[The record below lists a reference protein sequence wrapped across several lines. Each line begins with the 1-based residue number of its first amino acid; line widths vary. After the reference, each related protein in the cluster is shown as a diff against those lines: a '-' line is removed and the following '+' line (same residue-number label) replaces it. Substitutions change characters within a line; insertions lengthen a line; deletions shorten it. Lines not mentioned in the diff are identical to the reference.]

1 MKFQGEGMP
10 ENSRL
15 LKLRLATK
23 WKIRYNLDSITYVYI
38 INMEERMKK
47 RITGILLAAAVL
59 LVFFGACKKKE
70 VTGTGTPQVSAA
82 PSSKSEVTVRLL
94 TDATG
99 IDDKSFNAAAWRGIL
114 EFYGDT
120 WQNTRQRGKSYD
132 VVTAQTQD
140 MYIPNIRQAT
150 DEGYDLIVT
159 TGFTFADALTEV
171 ASQNPT
177 QKYMIVDVDWVNI
190 PNVMQA
196 IYAEHEGSF
205 LVGAAAAFKAK
216 ADGIANPRFGFIGGV
231 PGATITKFEIGYV
244 QGVLSVIPDAQIVDF
259 YVNSWGEPALAK
271 TQAKNWY
278 DSGVYAIYSA
288 AGGSGNGTIAQA
300 KEYRAAGRNIWAI
313 GVDSDQ
319 HEEGLYNATDSAVLT
334 SMLKRVETSL
344 RYGLNAVKN
353 NTFQGEV
360 VVFDIKA
367 DGVGY
372 STTNTNLSTDI
383 VTQLEALKKRIV
395 SGEIKVASSNAEA
408 KKLPGFP
415 QNLKAV
421 DD

>member
-1 MKFQGEGMP
+1 
-10 ENSRL
+10 
-15 LKLRLATK
+15 
-23 WKIRYNLDSITYVYI
+23 
-38 INMEERMKK
+38 MKK
-47 RITGILLAAAVL
+47 VAFCLVLCGIIAASA
-59 LVFFGACKKKE
+59 FFGACSKKSS
-70 VTGTGTPQVSAA
+70 GSAPATSASSA
-82 PSSKSEVTVRLL
+82 PAAQAPAGITVRLL

-120 WQNTRQRGKSYD
+120 WQAQTKRGRSYE

-159 TGFTFADALTEV
+159 TGFTFADALGEV
-171 ASQNPT
+171 ASQNPR
-177 QKYMIVDVDWVNI
+177 QQYMIVDVNWVNL

-196 IYAEHEGSF
+196 TYAEHEGSY
-205 LVGAAAAFKAK
+205 LVGVATALKAK
-216 ADGIANPRFGFIGGV
+216 ADNISNPRFGFIGGV
-231 PGATITKFEIGYV
+231 PGAVITKFEVGYV
-244 QGVLSVIPDAQIVDF
+244 QGLLSVFPNAQIVD
-259 YVNSWGEPALAK
+259 YYANDWGRPDLAK

-288 AGGSGNGTIAQA
+288 AGGTGNGTIAQA
-300 KEYRAAGRNIWAI
+300 KEYRAAGRNVWAI

-319 HEEGLYNATDSAVLT
+319 HEEGLFNATDSAVLT

-344 RYGLNAVKN
+344 IYALKSVENK
-353 NTFQGEV
+353 TFKGEV
-360 VVFDIKA
+360 IVFDLKA

-372 STTNTNLSTDI
+372 SSTNPALTADI
-383 VTQLEALKKRIV
+383 RNELEQIKRQIV
-395 SGEIKVASSNAEA
+395 SGQIRVAATHAEA
-408 KKLPGFP
+408 KRLPGFP
-415 QNLKAV
+415 QHLSAM

>member
-1 MKFQGEGMP
+1 
-10 ENSRL
+10 
-15 LKLRLATK
+15 
-23 WKIRYNLDSITYVYI
+23 
-38 INMEERMKK
+38 MKK
-47 RITGILLAAAVL
+47 CIGFIVIVLALLTGCNKKNTEAAVQVRNAAAD
-59 LVFFGACKKKE
+59 
-70 VTGTGTPQVSAA
+70 
-82 PSSKSEVTVRLL
+82 EVTVRLL

-120 WQNTRQRGKSYD
+120 WNNTTKRGSLYD

-140 MYIPNIRQAT
+140 MYIPNLRQTT

-159 TGFTFADALTEV
+159 TGFTWADALAEV
-171 ASQNPT
+171 AKGSLN
-177 QKYMIVDVDWVNI
+177 QKYMIVDVDWLQGANI
-190 PNVMQA
+190 MQA
-196 IYAEHEGSF
+196 VYAEHEGSY
-205 LVGAAAAFKAK
+205 LVGAAAAMKAK
-216 ADGIANPRFGFIGGV
+216 EDKIANPRFGFIGGV
-231 PGATITKFEIGYV
+231 PGATITKFEVGYV
-244 QGVLSVIPDAQIVDF
+244 QGVLSVLPNAQIVDY

-300 KEYRAAGRNIWAI
+300 KEYRMAGRDVWAI

-334 SMLKRVETSL
+334 SMIKLVENSL
-344 RYGLNAVKN
+344 VYALNSIKN
-353 NTFQGEV
+353 NTYKGEIIT
-360 VVFDIKA
+360 FDLAK

-372 STTNTNLSTDI
+372 SSTNPLLDASIKTE
-383 VTQLEALKKRIV
+383 LETLKQKIIN
-395 SGEIKVASSNAEA
+395 GEIKIAASNAEA